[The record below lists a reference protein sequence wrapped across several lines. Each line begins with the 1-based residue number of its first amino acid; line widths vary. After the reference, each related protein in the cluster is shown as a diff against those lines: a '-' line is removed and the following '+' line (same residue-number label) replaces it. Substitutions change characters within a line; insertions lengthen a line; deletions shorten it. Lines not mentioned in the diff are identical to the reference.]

1 MGIRTMRI
9 VLGDSMSVNTSMDNQ
24 KSLSNEGSQRI
35 RRYFSGNLGDFFSQ
49 AVNRLTLYPVIF
61 TFFLAECSTF
71 WLIYLGKSFFLNYM
85 SFVMIYSLNK
95 AAVYALCIFAA
106 DTTAHYLVP
115 HWGAFKNR
123 CVGKQWVIWT
133 MGLLVG
139 FIIQRTTVNSLIIH
153 YAPEVINYFIVRPE
167 ARLSHLA
174 HMLYLTPYWCFVMF
188 VTIQIARS
196 KQRIQDQA
204 RSLTVLPGNQK
215 WASTKSL
222 MVGEPETSKNRSPE
236 GNLNWENESGGA
248 SIPLADVTHITVE
261 DHYCRI
267 NYSIGND
274 LKNTMIRL
282 PLKEMLLKLPQDHFI
297 KIHRSHV
304 VNIIHVL
311 RLKKEGRDNKV
322 VIRNTGVELPVS
334 RSRFKHISPRLSR

>member
-1 MGIRTMRI
+1 
-9 VLGDSMSVNTSMDNQ
+9 MSVNTSMDNP
-24 KSLSNEGSQRI
+24 KSLSNEWSQRI
-35 RRYFSGNLGDFFSQ
+35 RSYFAGNLGDFYSQ

-85 SFVMIYSLNK
+85 SFVMIYSLYK
-95 AAVYALCIFAA
+95 AAVYSLCIFAA
-106 DTTAHYLVP
+106 DTIAHYLVP
-115 HWGAFKNR
+115 HWGTFKNR
-123 CVGKQWVIWT
+123 RVGKQWFIWT

-139 FIIQRTTVNSLIIH
+139 FIIQRTTVSSLIVQ
-153 YAPEVINYFIVRPE
+153 YTPEVIHYFITHPEVRM
-167 ARLSHLA
+167 SHFEL
-174 HMLYLTPYWCFVMF
+174 LFYLTPYWCLVMF
-188 VTIQIARS
+188 VTMRIARS

-204 RSLTVLPGNQK
+204 RSLMILPGNQK
-215 WASTKSL
+215 NASTESL
-222 MVGEPETSKNRSPE
+222 MAGEPEKSKNRLPQ

-248 SIPLADVTHITVE
+248 SIPLADITHITVE

-267 NYSIGND
+267 NYSISNG

-304 VNIIHVL
+304 VNITHAL
-311 RLKKEGRDNKV
+311 RLKKKGRDNKV
-322 VIRNTGVELPVS
+322 VIRNAGVELPVS
-334 RSRFKHISPRLSR
+334 RSRFKDISPLIKGS

>member
-1 MGIRTMRI
+1 
-9 VLGDSMSVNTSMDNQ
+9 MSVNTSMDSL
-24 KSLSNEGSQRI
+24 KSLSNEWPQRI
-35 RRYFSGNLGDFFSQ
+35 RRYFAGNLGDFYSQ

-85 SFVMIYSLNK
+85 SFVMIYSLHK
-95 AAVYALCIFAA
+95 AAVYSLCIFAA
-106 DTTAHYLVP
+106 DTTVHYLVP
-115 HWGAFKNR
+115 HWGTFEKR
-123 CVGKQWVIWT
+123 SVGKQWFIWT

-153 YAPEVINYFIVRPE
+153 YAPEVISYFIARPE
-167 ARLSHLA
+167 ARLSNLKLL
-174 HMLYLTPYWCFVMF
+174 LYLTPYWCFVMF

-204 RSLTVLPGNQK
+204 RSLMILPGNQK
-215 WASTKSL
+215 NASTESL
-222 MVGEPETSKNRSPE
+222 MVGEPEKRNNRLPE
-236 GNLNWENESGGA
+236 GNLNWENESGGV
-248 SIPLADVTHITVE
+248 SIPLADITHITVE

-267 NYSIGND
+267 NYSISNG

-334 RSRFKHISPRLSR
+334 RSRFKDISPRLSR

>member
-1 MGIRTMRI
+1 
-9 VLGDSMSVNTSMDNQ
+9 MSVNTSMDNP
-24 KSLSNEGSQRI
+24 KSLSNEWSQRI
-35 RRYFSGNLGDFFSQ
+35 RSYFAENLGDFYSR

-85 SFVMIYSLNK
+85 SFVMIYSLYK
-95 AAVYALCIFAA
+95 AAVYSLCIFAA
-106 DTTAHYLVP
+106 DTIAHYLVP
-115 HWGAFKNR
+115 HWGTFKNR
-123 CVGKQWVIWT
+123 RVGKQWFIWT

-139 FIIQRTTVNSLIIH
+139 FIIQRTTVSSLIVQ
-153 YAPEVINYFIVRPE
+153 YTPEVIHYFITHPEVRM
-167 ARLSHLA
+167 SHFELL
-174 HMLYLTPYWCFVMF
+174 LYLTPYWCLVMF
-188 VTIQIARS
+188 VTMRIARS

-204 RSLTVLPGNQK
+204 RSLMILPGNQK
-215 WASTKSL
+215 NASTESL
-222 MVGEPETSKNRSPE
+222 MAGEPEKSKNRLPQ

-248 SIPLADVTHITVE
+248 SIPLAGITHITVE

-267 NYSIGND
+267 NYSISND

-304 VNIIHVL
+304 VNITHVL
-311 RLKKEGRDNKV
+311 RLKKKGRDNKV

-334 RSRFKHISPRLSR
+334 RSRFKDISPFLQRPQTFI